1 MSVAEH
7 DNNCII
13 CVEDDG
19 VGISDE
25 QIEKLNNTPHY
36 MVCDSNTFEQRQ
48 GLGLLIV
55 KQIAN
60 SHNGT
65 VLIALLFLLP
75 FYYTF

>member
-1 MSVAEH
+1 
-7 DNNCII
+7 
-13 CVEDDG
+13 
-19 VGISDE
+19 
-25 QIEKLNNTPHY
+25 

-65 VLIALLFLLP
+65 VLIAHSEYGGFKVSIEIP
-75 FYYTF
+75 K

>member
-1 MSVAEH
+1 MPD
-7 DNNCII
+7 DNAQTGSNAAP
-13 CVEDDG
+13 
-19 VGISDE
+19 
-25 QIEKLNNTPHY
+25 EKLNNTPHY

-65 VLIALLFLLP
+65 VLIAHSEYGGFKVSIEIP
-75 FYYTF
+75 K